1 MSAPAAAVAGPDFAA
16 RDAAIRHLTYTPIRR
31 REGVPPEHFDAYWRD
46 VHGPLCA
53 RLPGLS
59 FYVQHH
65 VARERG
71 ANLWPLPDGVA
82 ALETLLD
89 GLVEIGFADAAGQ
102 GLFEAASPLL
112 FSDERNFIG
121 HDVAY
126 ALPDGARTL
135 VDRDPDP
142 VPNRIEPGHRLHLHL
157 HGAGTRAFG
166 DWAQDFAAGLA
177 MAPGI
182 VKVRLHRPEPYHN
195 AAPAPAAPE
204 VDHVLPPE
212 RKRVAILELGWTS
225 RLAAE
230 AYLAGP
236 AYAGLAE
243 GLGAHVAALGAF
255 RVVRQC
261 VFIRDG
267 VLTTA
272 GLRGSRAAELIEALG
287 ALNQTRD
294 AVTRLFRNG

>member
-1 MSAPAAAVAGPDFAA
+1 MSAPAAAAAGPDFAA

-31 REGVPPEHFDAYWRD
+31 REGVPQEHFDAYWRD

-59 FYVQHH
+59 FYAQHH
-65 VARERG
+65 VSRGRG
-71 ANLWPLPDGVA
+71 ANLWPLPEGVA
-82 ALETLLD
+82 ALDTVLD
-89 GLVEIGFADAAGQ
+89 GLVEIGFADPEGQ

-112 FSDERNFIG
+112 FADERNFIG

-126 ALPDGARTL
+126 ALPEGAQTL

-157 HGAGTRAFG
+157 HGDGTRAFG
-166 DWAQDFAAGLA
+166 DWAQDFAADLA
-177 MAPGI
+177 AAPGI

-195 AAPAPAAPE
+195 GAPAPAAPG
-204 VDHVLPPE
+204 VDHLLPQE
-212 RKRVAILELGWTS
+212 RKRVAILELGWSS

-236 AYAGLAE
+236 AYAGQAE
-243 GLGAHVAALGAF
+243 GLRAHVGALDAF

-287 ALNQTRD
+287 ARNQTEA
-294 AVTRLFRNG
+294 AVARLFHPG

>member
-1 MSAPAAAVAGPDFAA
+1 MSGPAPVAAGPDFAA
-16 RDAAIRHLTYTPIRR
+16 RDAAIRILTYTPIRR
-31 REGVPPEHFDAYWRD
+31 REGVPQDLFDTYWRD

-53 RLPGLS
+53 RLPGLA
-59 FYVQHH
+59 FYAQHH

-71 ANLWPLPDGVA
+71 ANLWPLPDGVRP
-82 ALETLLD
+82 LDTVLD

-102 GLFEAASPLL
+102 GRFEAASPLL

-157 HGAGTRAFG
+157 HGTGTDAFR
-166 DWAQDFAAGLA
+166 DWAGSFAAGLA
-177 MAPGI
+177 EAPGI

-195 AAPAPAAPE
+195 AAPAPAAPG
-204 VDHVLPPE
+204 VDHALPRE
-212 RKRVAILELGWTS
+212 RKRVAIVEVGWTD

-230 AYLAGP
+230 AFLAGG
-236 AYAGLAE
+236 AYAALAE
-243 GLGAHVAALGAF
+243 GLATHVAALGAF
-255 RVVRQC
+255 LVTRQC

-272 GLRGSRAAELIEALG
+272 GLRGSRPAELIAALG
-287 ALNQTRD
+287 ALNQTEP
-294 AVTRLFRNG
+294 AVTRLFRGT